1 MEKLVS
7 PNKTDSGL
15 YLDDIGAFWVPGV
28 GLKCGLV
35 LRLLHKTSAKSEVP
49 VFEWKKTNK
58 KEETLKFSACIQV
71 LSATK
76 IDGGK
81 WSLSKTKEN
90 LWTDCSAHLLT
101 FAEVPEVRLW
111 PVAVNAEHLEEIL
124 PELEA
129 AERERLRAEERCRE
143 EEKKKK
149 KMGEP
154 ENMTI
159 RLLKEVLDD
168 LTVTYKASDKKQ
180 DLIAKVRQ
188 AREELQESH
197 CQQGRP
203 FHFPLNYNNNHDDDQ
218 SHWHKINSV
227 TFKASLFPINLLRR
241 EKRTISTSFIS
252 VALSF

>member
-1 MEKLVS
+1 M
-7 PNKTDSGL
+7 
-15 YLDDIGAFWVPGV
+15 
-28 GLKCGLV
+28 
-35 LRLLHKTSAKSEVP
+35 P
-49 VFEWKKTNK
+49 VFEWKKQNK
-58 KEETLKFSACIQV
+58 KEETLKFSVCLQV

-76 IDGGK
+76 IEEGN

-111 PVAVNAEHLEEIL
+111 PVAVNAKHLEEIL
-124 PELEA
+124 LELEA
-129 AERERLRAEERCRE
+129 AERERLHAEARCRE
-143 EEKKKK
+143 EEKEKK

-168 LTVTYKASDKKQ
+168 LNVTYKASEKKQ
-180 DLIAKVRQ
+180 DLIAKVCQ
-188 AREELQESH
+188 AREELQESL

-218 SHWHKINSV
+218 SH
-227 TFKASLFPINLLRR
+227 
-241 EKRTISTSFIS
+241 
-252 VALSF
+252 